1 MELRVGFSDWASR
14 DDNLRQAVEGG
25 SSTGRPKTIDVIHH
39 PRYPHT
45 YYSNGTTRISTP
57 VWIGRDLERLRK
69 LRGLRREDVA
79 AQLSLSPS
87 TIRNIE
93 HDETY
98 NVSLDLLRQVAE
110 VLGATVRISIEV
122 PKSNGSQDDGS
133 LLPDAS
139 LFADS
144 SAAGAATSPHADAA
158 EPEDRHVVTNER
170 FIRRVRER
178 YPECPLTNS
187 QIGRRMWQFAH
198 SRGAVLMKGRKQLR
212 PSLSPSIVSY
222 RVPTT
227 SAEYA
232 VRQSDMASLDR
243 FADRLGRAFKDD
255 RGRVLVPVK

>member
-1 MELRVGFSDWASR
+1 MAG
-14 DDNLRQAVEGG
+14 
-25 SSTGRPKTIDVIHH
+25 
-39 PRYPHT
+39 
-45 YYSNGTTRISTP
+45 
-57 VWIGRDLERLRK
+57 WIGRDLERLRK

-110 VLGATVRISIEV
+110 VLGATVRISIEI
-122 PKSNGSQDDGS
+122 PEQNDGNDVDVT
-133 LLPDAS
+133 DAS
-139 LFADS
+139 GLADMVAS
-144 SAAGAATSPHADAA
+144 TRTTREISG
-158 EPEDRHVVTNER
+158 EPCFVTNER
-170 FIRRVRER
+170 FIRLVRER
-178 YPECPLTNS
+178 YPACPLTNS

-198 SRGAVLMKGRKQLR
+198 SRGAVLVKGRKQLR
-212 PSLSPSIVSY
+212 PSLSPSTATY

-232 VRQSDMASLDR
+232 VKERDMVALQR

-255 RGRVLVPVK
+255 KGRVLVPIK

>member
-1 MELRVGFSDWASR
+1 MA
-14 DDNLRQAVEGG
+14 
-25 SSTGRPKTIDVIHH
+25 
-39 PRYPHT
+39 
-45 YYSNGTTRISTP
+45 

-93 HDETY
+93 HDERY

-122 PKSNGSQDDGS
+122 PEQAELEDTSVSEPVVKERE
-133 LLPDAS
+133 
-139 LFADS
+139 DS
-144 SAAGAATSPHADAA
+144 
-158 EPEDRHVVTNER
+158 RRVVTNER
-170 FIRRVRER
+170 FIRLVRER
-178 YPECPLTNS
+178 YPDCPLTNS

-198 SRGAVLMKGRKQLR
+198 SRGAVLVRERKQLR
-212 PSLSPSIVSY
+212 PSPVPSTATY

-232 VRQSDMASLDR
+232 MREGDIAVLDR
-243 FADRLGRAFKDD
+243 FADRLGRAFKDGK
-255 RGRVLVPVK
+255 GRVLVPIK

>member
-1 MELRVGFSDWASR
+1 MA
-14 DDNLRQAVEGG
+14 
-25 SSTGRPKTIDVIHH
+25 
-39 PRYPHT
+39 
-45 YYSNGTTRISTP
+45 

-93 HDETY
+93 HDERY

-122 PKSNGSQDDGS
+122 PEQSELEDTAVSEPVVTERQDS
-133 LLPDAS
+133 
-139 LFADS
+139 
-144 SAAGAATSPHADAA
+144 
-158 EPEDRHVVTNER
+158 RRVVTNER
-170 FIRRVRER
+170 FIRLVRER

-198 SRGAVLMKGRKQLR
+198 SRGAVLVKERKQLR
-212 PSLSPSIVSY
+212 PSPVPSTATY

-232 VRQSDMASLDR
+232 LREGDIAVLDG
-243 FADRLGRAFKDD
+243 FADRLGRAFKDGK
-255 RGRVLVPVK
+255 GRVLVPIR